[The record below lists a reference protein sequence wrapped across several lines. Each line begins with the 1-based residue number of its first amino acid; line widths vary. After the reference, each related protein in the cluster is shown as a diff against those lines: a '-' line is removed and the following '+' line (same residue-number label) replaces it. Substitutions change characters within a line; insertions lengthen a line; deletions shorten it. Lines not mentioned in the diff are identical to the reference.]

1 MKKYA
6 LFLLIAIFLAI
17 ALGPLIVW
25 ARGEVRFDADWRTAD
40 RRSTGIA
47 PAAARTPEAVV
58 QVYAARAFNWRGLFG
73 IHTWIATKP
82 AGASSYTVHQVIG
95 WQLPSTGTALDSRRD
110 LPDRRWYD
118 ASPWLLKDL
127 RGPAAAALIPAI
139 EAAVARY
146 PYGDR
151 YVLWPGP
158 NSNSFVAWVAREV
171 PALRL
176 SLPVT
181 AIGKDW
187 LGDDRLLAKAPSGTG
202 WQVSFGGYFGLLA
215 AWHEGLELNLGGAVL
230 GVDLRHPALKLPGV
244 GRVGV
249 RAPLL

>member
-6 LFLLIAIFLAI
+6 LLLPSAIVLAI

-25 ARGEVRFDADWRTAD
+25 ARGDVRLDADWRTAD
-40 RRSTGIA
+40 RGSTGIA
-47 PAAARTPEAVV
+47 PVASDTPEAVV

-73 IHTWIATKP
+73 THTWIATKP

-110 LPDRRWYD
+110 LPDRHWYG
-118 ASPWLLKDL
+118 ALPWLLKDL
-127 RGPAAAALIPAI
+127 RGPAAAALIPEI
-139 EAAVARY
+139 EAAVSRY
-146 PYGDR
+146 PHGDR

-187 LGDDRLLAKAPSGTG
+187 LGDDRLLAKTPSGTG
-202 WQVSFGGYFGLLA
+202 WQFSLGGYLGLLV
-215 AWHEGLELNLGGAVL
+215 AWHEGLEINLGGAVL
-230 GVDLRHPALKLPGV
+230 GVDLRHPALKLPGI

-249 RAPLL
+249 PAAGG